1 MEISL
6 FHQGERASMGN
17 GLIYGCLLILS
28 HNILTGWQ
36 DVYRSSTFM
45 NHDVFLMTS
54 LSMLLAASFFT
65 VVAILKKT
73 KCALGGV
80 HLLYLNFWTAGS
92 WGGIFLAIS
101 LLPPA
106 MVIGVATSLAPTFT
120 FCMNRV
126 YRPDSAS
133 DRGDMVICLLSLLV
147 TLLLFYD
154 GFRSGSGIAP
164 GIMALGLCISVF
176 AAFSDAALTVT
187 NKSMYDKGVNTFTIL
202 SSRFY
207 LLIVISFVLSVTKG
221 TFVLNGEVIEVALI
235 ISVLGVIPAVYLLQ
249 EGIKYLEPVLL
260 EILLSSTPLFVLLFQ
275 WLQHPYPPSLIT
287 VFCCLAIVL
296 ISTIQIIRNMRAA
309 EYAKIS
315 CDS

>member
-1 MEISL
+1 
-6 FHQGERASMGN
+6 
-17 GLIYGCLLILS
+17 
-28 HNILTGWQ
+28 
-36 DVYRSSTFM
+36 M

-54 LSMLLAASFFT
+54 LSMFLTASFFMWMAFLRRPT
-65 VVAILKKT
+65 DSLN
-73 KCALGGV
+73 GRQ
-80 HLLYLNFWTAGS
+80 LLYLNIWTAGS

-120 FCMNRV
+120 FCINKV
-126 YRPDSAS
+126 YRPDSKS

-154 GFRSGSGIAP
+154 GFRDGSGIAP
-164 GIMALGLCISVF
+164 VVMALGICISAF

-187 NKSMYDKGVNTFTIL
+187 NKSMYDKGVNTLTIL

-207 LLIVISFVLSVTKG
+207 LLIAVSFVCSLVKG
-221 TFVLNGEVIEVALI
+221 TFALNREIIEVTLI
-235 ISVLGVIPAVYLLQ
+235 ISALGIIPAVYLLQ
-249 EGIKYLEPVLL
+249 EGIRYLEPVLL

-275 WLQHPYPPSLIT
+275 WLQHPYPPSVIT
-287 VFCCLAIVL
+287 VLCCFSIVS
-296 ISTIQIIRNMRAA
+296 ISIVQIIRNMRAV
-309 EYAKIS
+309 EYVKIS

>member
-1 MEISL
+1 
-6 FHQGERASMGN
+6 MGN

-54 LSMLLAASFFT
+54 LSMLLTATFFIM
-65 VVAILKKT
+65 VARFKISKARLEIR
-73 KCALGGV
+73 
-80 HLLYLNFWTAGS
+80 HLLYLNIWTAGS

-106 MVIGVATSLAPTFT
+106 MVIGVATSLAPTLT
-120 FCMNRV
+120 FCINKI
-126 YRPDSAS
+126 YRPDSKS
-133 DRGDMVICLLSLLV
+133 DRGDMVICLLSLLI

-154 GFRSGSGIAP
+154 GFRVDSGIAP
-164 GIMALGLCISVF
+164 FVMALGLCISVF

-187 NKSMYDKGVNTFTIL
+187 NKSMYDKGANTLTIL

-207 LLIVISFVLSVTKG
+207 LLIAIAFVCSLAKG
-221 TFVLNGEVIEVALI
+221 TFALNIEIFEVALI
-235 ISVLGVIPAVYLLQ
+235 ISGLGIIPAVYLLQ
-249 EGIKYLEPVLL
+249 EGIRYLEPVLL

-275 WLQHPYPPSLIT
+275 WLQHPYPPSFIT
-287 VFCCLAIVL
+287 VFCCFSIVM
-296 ISTIQIIRNMRAA
+296 ISVIQIIRNMRAVD
-309 EYAKIS
+309 YAKIS